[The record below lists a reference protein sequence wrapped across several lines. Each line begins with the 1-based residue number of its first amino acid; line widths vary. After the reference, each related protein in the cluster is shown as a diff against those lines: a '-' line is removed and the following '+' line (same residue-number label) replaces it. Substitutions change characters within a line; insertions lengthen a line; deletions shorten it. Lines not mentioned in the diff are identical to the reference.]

1 LLSSPHYLIPVSAGD
16 LGARDALCYNACKHG
31 AAAPQGAFPVGMPD
45 LIDFW
50 SRLNPLEHF
59 GNWLDIIVVA
69 LLFWWLLN
77 VIRGTRAVQLL
88 RGVTVLLIAS
98 FLIGEL
104 LQLQTLQWLLTNVI
118 QPALIVAIPVLFQ
131 PELRRALETIGRT
144 SEVVTRRSFG
154 AGNGDMAATI
164 NIVVRAAAQ
173 LSQQQTGAL
182 MVIERNTGLQEYADR
197 GVILDARLSVPL
209 LLNIFFLNSPL
220 HDLAVIIRGNRIL
233 AANAVLPLS
242 ENVVGAARYGSRHRA
257 ALGISEVSDA
267 IAVVV
272 SEETGS
278 ISVATN
284 GRMVRHLSETRL
296 RKLLAELLNVPL
308 DEGA

>member
-1 LLSSPHYLIPVSAGD
+1 
-16 LGARDALCYNACKHG
+16 
-31 AAAPQGAFPVGMPD
+31 MPD

-50 SRLNPLEHF
+50 SRLNPFEYP
-59 GNWLDIIVVA
+59 GNWLDILVVA

-98 FLIGEL
+98 FVIGEVL
-104 LQLQTLQWLLTNVI
+104 NLQTLQWLLSNVI

-144 SEVVTRRSFG
+144 SEVMTRRPFGASNNDLATTVTVVTR
-154 AGNGDMAATI
+154 AA
-164 NIVVRAAAQ
+164 VQ
-173 LSQQQTGAL
+173 LAQQQTGAL

-209 LLNIFFLNSPL
+209 LLNIFYENAPL
-220 HDLAVIIRGNRIL
+220 HDLAVIIRGTRIL

-242 ENVVGAARYGSRHRA
+242 EHVAGATRYGSRHRA

-272 SEETGS
+272 SEESGS

-284 GRMVRHLSETRL
+284 GRMVRHLSEARL
-296 RKLLAELLNVPL
+296 RRLLAELLNVPL
-308 DEGA
+308 EEGA

>member
-1 LLSSPHYLIPVSAGD
+1 
-16 LGARDALCYNACKHG
+16 
-31 AAAPQGAFPVGMPD
+31 MPD
-45 LIDFW
+45 LVDFW
-50 SRLNPLEHF
+50 SRLNPFEHP
-59 GNWLDIIVVA
+59 GNWLDIAVVA
-69 LLFWWLLN
+69 MLFWLLLN

-88 RGVTVLLIAS
+88 RGVTVLLIAA

-104 LQLQTLQWLLTNVI
+104 LDLQTLQWLLGNVI

-131 PELRRALETIGRT
+131 PELRRALETIGR
-144 SEVVTRRSFG
+144 SSDIVTRRPFG
-154 AGNGDMAATI
+154 TNNSDIAATI

-197 GVILDARLSVPL
+197 GVVLDARISVPL
-209 LLNIFFLNSPL
+209 LLNIFYENSPL
-220 HDLAVIIRGNRIL
+220 HDLAVIIRGTRVL

-242 ENVVGAARYGSRHRA
+242 ENVVGTSRYGSRHRA
-257 ALGISEVSDA
+257 ALGVSEQSDA

-284 GRMVRHLSETRL
+284 GRMVRHLSEARL
-296 RKLLAELLNVPL
+296 RRLLAELLNVPL
-308 DEGA
+308 DEAP